1 MIVKNWEYD
10 DLDLFKYWRISSN
23 AIYPFTNKENV
34 YYLRFSPVDEK
45 NEDEIIAE
53 LEFLQYLKDSN
64 YNAIETRLS
73 INNKKLE
80 VVETPWGRYNSVV
93 FKRVKGDSLGEIELT
108 DEIVLLWGKALGKLH
123 RLSEKYKPS
132 TKKRSNWKDKLDWIE
147 KILSEFPA
155 EKQGLKEVKILREK
169 LASLPITEE
178 NYGLI
183 HYDFELDNIFYN
195 RSNNQII
202 PIDFDDSMYHWYMMD
217 IERSINSIKSEVDPE
232 KVDKFV
238 ELFIEGYSSEK
249 SIQSSLLELIEVFE
263 RFGNLYGYARV
274 LRESKERWKNE
285 PEWLE
290 NLRKHLNRLLDER
303 SKFFG
308 LPIN

>member
-23 AIYPFTNKENV
+23 AIYPFRNKENV

-45 NEDEIIAE
+45 NKDEIIAE
-53 LEFLQYLKDSN
+53 LEFLQYLKDSK

-93 FKRVKGDSLGEIELT
+93 FKRVKGESLGEMELT
-108 DEIVLLWGKALGKLH
+108 DEIVLLWGKALGQLH

-132 TKKRSNWKDKLDWIE
+132 KKKRCNWEDKLDLIE
-147 KILSEFPA
+147 KILSEFPE
-155 EKQGLKEVKILREK
+155 EKQGLKEAKILREK

-195 RSNNQII
+195 KSNNEII

-217 IERSINSIKSEVDPE
+217 IERSINSIKSEVDPK

-274 LRESKERWKNE
+274 LRASKERWKNE